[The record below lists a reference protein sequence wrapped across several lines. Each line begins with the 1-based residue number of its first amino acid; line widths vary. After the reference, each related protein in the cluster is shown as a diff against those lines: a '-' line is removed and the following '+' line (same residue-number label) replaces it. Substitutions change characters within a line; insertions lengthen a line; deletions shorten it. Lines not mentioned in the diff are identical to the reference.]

1 LTSALTYDLIA
12 VNYSGKDVLRYLLA
26 RGQPF
31 ECDPRY
37 LLKRNLQIAAYTGY
51 IFYVSSELEY
61 FYFQDLDVIAGLS
74 KRS

>member
-1 LTSALTYDLIA
+1 MTSALICDLIA
-12 VNYSGKDVLRYLLA
+12 ANYSGKAVLRYLLA

-31 ECDPRY
+31 EGNPRY

-51 IFYVSSELEY
+51 TFYVSPELEY

-74 KRS
+74 KQS